1 MEQDVGNS
9 FFLVDDHDMLR
20 DGLRALLQAEGYH
33 VVGEAGDGEAALQA
47 IPAAAPDVAV
57 IDVGLPGLNGIE
69 LTRELAQTA
78 PEVRV
83 IALSL
88 HAERSI
94 IIAML
99 RAGARAY
106 LPKSAAFGELLTAVG
121 EVLQGRLYLSPS
133 VASGVLEGLLAGP
146 VDTPHGAFASLTAR
160 ERRII
165 QLIAEG
171 HTSKEIA
178 AREAI
183 SVRTLE
189 THRSNIMARLRLTS
203 VAALTK
209 YAIREGLT
217 TPDIA
222 HTDATG

>member
-1 MEQDVGNS
+1 MTYS

-20 DGLRALLQAEGYH
+20 DGLRVLLEAEGYC
-33 VVGEAGDGEAALQA
+33 VVGEAANGEAALEA
-47 IPAAAPDVAV
+47 IPDMLPDVAV

-69 LTRELAQTA
+69 LTRALARRA

-94 IIAML
+94 IIEML

-106 LPKSAAFGELLTAVG
+106 LPKASAFSELLTAVG
-121 EVLQGRLYLSPS
+121 EVLDGRRYLSPS
-133 VASGVLEGLLAGP
+133 IASIVLDSLLDGSANGQQSAYTAL
-146 VDTPHGAFASLTAR
+146 TPR
-160 ERRII
+160 DRRIV
-165 QLIAEG
+165 QMIAEG
-171 HTSKEIA
+171 YTSREIA
-178 AREAI
+178 ARECI

-189 THRSNIMARLRLTS
+189 THRASIMARLEVNS
-203 VAALTK
+203 VATLTK

-217 TPDIA
+217 TPDDVRVGA
-222 HTDATG
+222 GG

>member
-1 MEQDVGNS
+1 MTYS

-20 DGLRALLQAEGYH
+20 DGLRVLLEAEGYC
-33 VVGEAGDGEAALQA
+33 VVGEAANGEAALEA
-47 IPAAAPDVAV
+47 IPDMLPDVAV

-69 LTRELAQTA
+69 LTRALARRA

-94 IIAML
+94 IIEML

-106 LPKSAAFGELLTAVG
+106 LPKASAFSELLTAVG
-121 EVLQGRLYLSPS
+121 EVLDGRRYLSPS
-133 VASGVLEGLLAGP
+133 IASIVLDSLLDGSANGQQSAY
-146 VDTPHGAFASLTAR
+146 TSLTPR
-160 ERRII
+160 DRRIV
-165 QLIAEG
+165 QMIAEG
-171 HTSKEIA
+171 YTSREIA
-178 AREAI
+178 ARECI

-189 THRSNIMARLRLTS
+189 THRASIMARLEVNS
-203 VAALTK
+203 VATLTK

-217 TPDIA
+217 TPDDVRVGA
-222 HTDATG
+222 GG

>member
-1 MEQDVGNS
+1 VGNS
-9 FFLVDDHDMLR
+9 FFLVDDHDVLR
-20 DGLRALLQAEGYH
+20 EGLRALLQAEGH
-33 VVGEAGDGEAALQA
+33 TIVGEAGDGDAALET
-47 IPAAAPDVAV
+47 IPAARPDVAI

-69 LTRELAQTA
+69 VTRELARTA

-94 IIAML
+94 IIEML

-106 LPKSAAFGELLTAVG
+106 LPKASAFSELLTAVG
-121 EVLQGRLYLSPS
+121 EVLHGRLYLSPS
-133 VASGVLEGLLAGP
+133 IASGVLEGLLTSPADSP
-146 VDTPHGAFASLTAR
+146 QGAFASLTPR
-160 ERRII
+160 DRRII

-178 AREAI
+178 ARESI

-189 THRSNIMARLRLTS
+189 THRSSIMARLELNS

-217 TPDIA
+217 TPDITR
-222 HTDATG
+222 TDATG